1 MRPATHINHRPDAE
15 IFAEARHALDERPA
29 VPASVRIHVDEGVM
43 TLTGSVRLSSERSE
57 AQDTVRSVPG
67 VRRLVN
73 EIVVARIPSAEGFEP
88 PDDQH

>member
-1 MRPATHINHRPDAE
+1 MRSATHINHRPDAE
-15 IFAEARHALDERPA
+15 IFTEARHALDVRPG
-29 VPASVRIHVDEGVM
+29 VPASVRIHLDEGVM
-43 TLTGSVRLSSERSE
+43 TLTGSVRTASERSE
-57 AQDTVRSVPG
+57 AENTVRSIPG